1 MSTVESFDLHQSS
14 AGDLKM
20 NHHTCK
26 SAKRTLAGAGV
37 KCYNLLV
44 GAKVVSNI
52 DKATYD
58 AIPKDGGVVM
68 PL

>member
-1 MSTVESFDLHQSS
+1 MD
-14 AGDLKM
+14 
-20 NHHTCK
+20 HHTCK
-26 SAKRTLAGAGV
+26 SAKRTLAGACV

-44 GAKVVSNI
+44 DAKVLSSI

-58 AIPKDGGVVM
+58 AIPKEGVVVM